1 MTESRGNSPWKEMY
15 ERIGTEYPQNDVER
29 QVLKMLGRGESI
41 PDCLEYWK
49 EREMDEESFLQFM
62 KRADAWETEE
72 LRRNSYSQSGHN
84 GREREC

>member
-1 MTESRGNSPWKEMY
+1 MTESKGNSPWKEMY

-49 EREMDEESFLQFM
+49 DREMDEESFLQFM

>member
-1 MTESRGNSPWKEMY
+1 MTESKGNSPWKEMY

-49 EREMDEESFLQFM
+49 AMGMTEESFLQFM

>member
-1 MTESRGNSPWKEMY
+1 MY

>member
-1 MTESRGNSPWKEMY
+1 MTESKGNSPWKEMY

-62 KRADAWETEE
+62 KRADAWETEQ
-72 LRRNSYSQSGHN
+72 LRRHSYSQSGHN

>member
-1 MTESRGNSPWKEMY
+1 MTESKGNSPWKEMY